1 LSAVTRPETPP
12 ARPGRG
18 GRTFHAFVIAGG
30 LVNAAVVLVLLAYW
44 LMH

>member
-1 LSAVTRPETPP
+1 LSVVARPETPP
-12 ARPGRG
+12 ARG